1 MTEGWRK
8 VDADKPAPLFLSYIK
23 PHRPVMSQRL
33 AHWVKDL
40 LKEARVDTE
49 IFKAHSVRGASTS
62 AALKKR
68 LHIKDILDTA
78 NWSQESTFQKFYC
91 QSMHLLRKFLATR
104 RLCPHSGQSNCYKDI
119 VYAYMHVNIHYMN
132 HVAVD

>member
-1 MTEGWRK
+1 M
-8 VDADKPAPLFLSYIK
+8 
-23 PHRPVMSQRL
+23 
-33 AHWVKDL
+33 
-40 LKEARVDTE
+40 DTE

-62 AALKKR
+62 AALKKG

-78 NWSQESTFQKFYC
+78 NWSQESTFRKFYC
-91 QSMHLLRKFLATR
+91 RSMKDNSFAKKFLATR

-119 VYAYMHVNIHYMN
+119 EYAYMHVNIHYMN